1 MTPGSPLRIKVC
13 GITSLDDALAAVDS
27 GADALGFVFYA
38 KSPRRVT
45 PEEAGEIIRRL
56 PPLVTTVGVFVD
68 EPAERV
74 NEILRTAR
82 LDAAQLHGDET
93 PGECRRVEARV
104 IKALRVRGPGVIE
117 RMAGYDVAAFLLDA
131 FREDAPGGTGE
142 TFDWAIAERAVGRGR
157 VILSGGLTPDN
168 VAGAVRRVR
177 PYGVDVSS
185 GVELAPGRK
194 DPERVRRFI
203 EEARAAL

>member
-1 MTPGSPLRIKVC
+1 MTHGSPLRIKIC
-13 GITSLDDALAAVDS
+13 GITSLDDALAAAGS
-27 GADALGFVFYA
+27 GADALGFVFYG
-38 KSPRRVT
+38 KSPRYVD
-45 PEEAGEIIRRL
+45 PEKAGEIIGRL

-68 EPAERV
+68 EPADRV
-74 NEILRTAR
+74 NEIIKTAR

-93 PGECRRVEARV
+93 PEECLRVEARV
-104 IKALRVRGPGVIE
+104 IKALRVRGPEVIE

-142 TFDWAIAERAVGRGR
+142 TFDWAIAARAAGRGR

-168 VAGAVRRVR
+168 VAGAARKVR

-194 DPERVRRFI
+194 DHERVRRFI